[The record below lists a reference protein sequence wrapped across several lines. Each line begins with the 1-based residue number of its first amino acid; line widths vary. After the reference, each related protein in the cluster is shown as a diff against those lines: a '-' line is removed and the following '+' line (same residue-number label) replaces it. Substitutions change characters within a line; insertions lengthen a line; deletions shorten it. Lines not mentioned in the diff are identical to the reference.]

1 LYIIQLK
8 KTRLLNLQETFMM
21 HYLRRPTAILLS
33 LLLALTPLLPAQAA
47 MIGNEQVINQHSQ
60 GQTRDSLQQLLDQQ
74 SARQQLQSLGVSPDQ
89 IKSRI
94 DSLTD
99 SELARINRHV
109 DTLDA
114 GGNIFGILLVIFI
127 VFVITDVIGA
137 TDIFPFI
144 HPVK

>member
-1 LYIIQLK
+1 
-8 KTRLLNLQETFMM
+8 MM
-21 HYLRRPTAILLS
+21 HYLRRPIAVLLS
-33 LLLALTPLLPAQAA
+33 MLLALAPLMPAQAA
-47 MIGNEQVINQHSQ
+47 MIGNEQVINQHLQ
-60 GQTRDSLQQLLDQQ
+60 GQTRDSLQQLLQQQ
-74 SARQQLQSLGVSPDQ
+74 SARQQLQALGVSPDLV
-89 IKSRI
+89 KNRI

-114 GGNIFGILLVIFI
+114 GGNILGILLVIFI

>member
-1 LYIIQLK
+1 MIH
-8 KTRLLNLQETFMM
+8 F
-21 HYLRRPTAILLS
+21 LRRPIAVLLS
-33 LLLALTPLLPAQAA
+33 LLLALAPMIPVQAA
-47 MIGNEQVINQHSQ
+47 MIGNEQVINQHQQ
-60 GQTRDSLQQLLDQQ
+60 GQTRDSLQQLLQQQ
-74 SARQQLQSLGVSPDQ
+74 SARQQLQALGVSPDLV
-89 IKSRI
+89 KSRI

-114 GGNIFGILLVIFI
+114 GGNILGILLVIFV

-144 HPVK
+144 HPVN

>member
-1 LYIIQLK
+1 MIH
-8 KTRLLNLQETFMM
+8 F
-21 HYLRRPTAILLS
+21 LRRPIAVLLS
-33 LLLALTPLLPAQAA
+33 LLLALAPMIPAQAA
-47 MIGNEQVINQHSQ
+47 MIGNEQVINQHQQ
-60 GQTRDSLQQLLDQQ
+60 GQTRDSLQQLLQQQ
-74 SARQQLQSLGVSPDQ
+74 SARQQLQALGVSPDLV
-89 IKSRI
+89 KSRI

-114 GGNIFGILLVIFI
+114 GGNILGILLVIFI

-144 HPVK
+144 HPVN

>member
-1 LYIIQLK
+1 MIH
-8 KTRLLNLQETFMM
+8 F
-21 HYLRRPTAILLS
+21 LRRPIAVLLS
-33 LLLALTPLLPAQAA
+33 LLLALAPMIPAQAA
-47 MIGNEQVINQHSQ
+47 MIGNEQVINQHQQ
-60 GQTRDSLQQLLDQQ
+60 GQTRDSLQQLLQQQ
-74 SARQQLQSLGVSPDQ
+74 SARQQLQALGVSPDLV
-89 IKSRI
+89 KSRI

-114 GGNIFGILLVIFI
+114 GGSILGILLVIFV

-144 HPVK
+144 HPVN

>member
-1 LYIIQLK
+1 
-8 KTRLLNLQETFMM
+8 MM

-33 LLLALTPLLPAQAA
+33 LLLALTPLIPAQAA

-114 GGNIFGILLVIFI
+114 GGSILGILLVIFI

>member
-1 LYIIQLK
+1 ML
-8 KTRLLNLQETFMM
+8 F
-21 HYLRRPTAILLS
+21 LRRPIAILLS
-33 LLLALTPLLPAQAA
+33 ILLALMPLLPAQAA
-47 MIGNEQVINQHSQ
+47 MIGNEQVVSQ
-60 GQTRDSLQQLLDQQ
+60 SQSQLTRDSLQQLVEQEA
-74 SARQQLQSLGVSPDQ
+74 ARQQLQAWGVSPDQ

-99 SELARINRHV
+99 TELARINQQAN
-109 DTLDA
+109 DLNA
-114 GGNIFGILLVIFI
+114 GGNILGILLVIFI

>member
-1 LYIIQLK
+1 MIH
-8 KTRLLNLQETFMM
+8 F
-21 HYLRRPTAILLS
+21 LRRPIAVLLS
-33 LLLALTPLLPAQAA
+33 LLLALMPMIPAQAA
-47 MIGNEQVINQHSQ
+47 MIGNEQLINQHQQ
-60 GQTRDSLQQLLDQQ
+60 GQTRDSLQQLLQQQ
-74 SARQQLQSLGVSPDQ
+74 SARQQLQALGVSPDLV
-89 IKSRI
+89 KNRI

-114 GGNIFGILLVIFI
+114 GGNVLGILLVIFI

-144 HPVK
+144 HPVN